1 MVKFRLGG
9 RLAVGCLIACGGVA
23 PAQAPKSAAP
33 SVQQMLNYKPKQD
46 GVAITTPTDGDLAAC
61 KVEVVK
67 GANNASAWVL
77 RDARGQLV
85 RKFADTKGTNRVD
98 TFSYYLDG
106 VEVYREIDTNG
117 NRVPDQFRWF
127 GPGGMRWGVD
137 VNEDGTIDGWQQ
149 ISAEEVSQEIL
160 RAVATRNLARLQAL
174 VLSDRELKAL
184 NLPPQEA
191 NRIRESIGKI
201 PAKFQET
208 CGKLQKLNETAKWQ
222 HLETQAPQCVPA
234 EQIGGQIEL
243 VRYPS
248 GTILY
253 QVGEKDHDW
262 LQTGEMIQV
271 GRAWRLVGG
280 PTPGHAVSV
289 PASAGGEAANVI
301 DFSDEELK
309 GLIDKLQQLDK
320 MATEAAKTTADSIRY
335 NLDRAAILELIA
347 AKAKSAAAA
356 DQWVRQIAD
365 CYSAAAQAS
374 GPADDV
380 AYKKLASLRERYAAS
395 QPRSPLAGYVAF
407 REMSAEYAMKLARP
421 GGKPDELG
429 KIQEGWRLRLKAF
442 VEEYPTAEDA
452 PDALLQLGMVS
463 EFMNKEQ
470 DAKGYYALM
479 TKNYAN
485 HPLAAKADGAL
496 RRLTLDGQ
504 VMKLSGPVLGSGQNF
519 DIGAHAGKVVVV
531 YYWASWNQQCAAD
544 FIKLQ
549 GLAGTYGSKGLEIV
563 CVNLDNSPDAAAT
576 FVQKASAPGTH
587 LFQPG
592 ALDSPLAVQYGVMVL
607 PNLFLV
613 GKDGKVVSHTVQ
625 MNGLEDE
632 IKKLLEK

>member
-9 RLAVGCLIACGGVA
+9 RLAVGCLIAWGGVA
-23 PAQAPKSAAP
+23 AAQAPKSAP
-33 SVQQMLNYKPKQD
+33 SIQKMLAYKPKQD
-46 GVAITTPTDGDLAAC
+46 GVTVTTPTDAELAGYR
-61 KVEVVK
+61 VEVVK

-77 RDARGQLV
+77 KDGRGQLV

-98 TFSYYLDG
+98 SFSYYLDG
-106 VEVYREIDTNG
+106 VEVYREVDTNG
-117 NRVPDQFRWF
+117 NGVPDQFRWF

-149 ISAEEVSQEIL
+149 ISPEEVSQEIL

-184 NLPPQEA
+184 ELPPQEA
-191 NRIRESIGKI
+191 NRIRESISKI

-208 CGKLQKLNETAKWQ
+208 CGKLSKLNETAKWQ
-222 HLETQAPQCVPA
+222 HLETQAPQCIPA
-234 EQIGGQIEL
+234 DHVGGKYDL

-280 PTPGHAVSV
+280 PTPGHAISV

-301 DFSDEELK
+301 DFSDEDLK

-320 MATEAAKTTADSIRY
+320 HAADAQRTTADSIRY
-335 NLDRAAILELIA
+335 NMDRAVILEQIA
-347 AKAKSAAAA
+347 NKAKNPAAA
-356 DQWVRQIAD
+356 DQWQRQIAD

-374 GPADDV
+374 GPADDA
-380 AYKKLASLRERYAAS
+380 AYKKLAGLRERIAS
-395 QPRSPLAGYVAF
+395 TQPRSPLAGYIAF

-429 KIQEGWRLRLKAF
+429 KIQEGWRARLKAF

-463 EFMNKEQ
+463 EFMNKET
-470 DAKGYYALM
+470 DAKGYYTLM

-485 HPLAAKADGAL
+485 HPLAAKAEGAL
-496 RRLTLDGQ
+496 RRLTIDGQ
-504 VMKLSGPVLGSGQNF
+504 VIQLAGPVLGGGQNF
-519 DIGAHAGKVVVV
+519 DIAALRGKVVIV

-549 GLAGTYGSKGLEIV
+549 GLAGTYGSKGLEVV
-563 CVNLDNSPDAAAT
+563 CVNLDNNPAEAAA
-576 FVQKASAPGTH
+576 FVQKTQAPGTH
-587 LFQPG
+587 LHLPPG
-592 ALDSPLAVQYGVMVL
+592 GLDSPLAVQYGVMVL

-613 GKDGKVVSHTVQ
+613 GRDGKVVSHTIQ
-625 MNGLEDE
+625 MSGLEDE
-632 IKKLLEK
+632 IRKLTEK

>member
-1 MVKFRLGG
+1 
-9 RLAVGCLIACGGVA
+9 
-23 PAQAPKSAAP
+23 
-33 SVQQMLNYKPKQD
+33 
-46 GVAITTPTDGDLAAC
+46 
-61 KVEVVK
+61 
-67 GANNASAWVL
+67 
-77 RDARGQLV
+77 
-85 RKFADTKGTNRVD
+85 
-98 TFSYYLDG
+98 
-106 VEVYREIDTNG
+106 
-117 NRVPDQFRWF
+117 
-127 GPGGMRWGVD
+127 
-137 VNEDGTIDGWQQ
+137 
-149 ISAEEVSQEIL
+149 
-160 RAVATRNLARLQAL
+160 VATRNLARLQAL

-184 NLPPQEA
+184 ELPPHEA
-191 NRIRESIGKI
+191 NRIRESIGRI
-201 PAKFQET
+201 PAKFQDT
-208 CGKLQKLNETAKWQ
+208 CAKLQKLNETAKWQ
-222 HLETQAPQCVPA
+222 HLETLAPQCIPA
-234 EQIGGQIEL
+234 EQIGGKFDL

-262 LQTGEMIQV
+262 LQTGEMVQV
-271 GRAWRLVGG
+271 GRAWRLVAG

-309 GLIDKLQQLDK
+309 GLIDKLQTLDK
-320 MATEAAKTTADSIRY
+320 VATEASRNAADSIRY
-335 NLDRAAILELIA
+335 NLDRAAILEQIE
-347 AKAKSAAAA
+347 AKAKSLAAK

-380 AYKKLASLRERYAAS
+380 AYKKLVDLRQRIART
-395 QPRSPLAGYVAF
+395 QPNSPLAGYVAF

-429 KIQEGWRLRLKAF
+429 KIQEGWRGRLKAF

-470 DAKGYYALM
+470 DAKGFYALM
-479 TKNYAN
+479 TKNYGN
-485 HPLAAKADGAL
+485 HPLAAKAEGAL

-519 DIGAHAGKVVVV
+519 DIGAHLGKVVVV

-549 GLAGTYGSKGLEIV
+549 GLVGTYGSKGLDVV
-563 CVNLDNSPDAAAT
+563 CVNLDNDPTAAAA
-576 FVQKASAPGTH
+576 FVQKTSAPGTQ
-587 LFQPG
+587 LYMAPG
-592 ALDSPLAVQYGVMVL
+592 GLDSPLAVQYGVMVL
-607 PNLFLV
+607 PNMFLV
-613 GKDGKVVSHTVQ
+613 GRDGKVVSHTIQ
-625 MNGLEDE
+625 MSSLEDE
-632 IKKLLEK
+632 IRKLTEK